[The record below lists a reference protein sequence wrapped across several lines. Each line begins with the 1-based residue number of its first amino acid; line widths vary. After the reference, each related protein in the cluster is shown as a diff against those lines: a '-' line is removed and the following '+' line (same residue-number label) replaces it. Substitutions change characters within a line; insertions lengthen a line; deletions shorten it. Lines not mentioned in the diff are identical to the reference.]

1 MFDNDKLLFSANNE
15 IDHVKGIVKVYDSY
29 VAQNEVGKEK
39 QQFQQIAKIMKER
52 TEERYIKPIKMFLH
66 NCKEHPEQSGLIV
79 MGINCILIEL
89 YFEMIHGL
97 DKSDEGGHKVQD
109 AYTAILPLLDPSIT
123 EEDAKRFYKGIRCK
137 IIHQGQTG
145 LYTAITYAELIDKI
159 NILCGEYYLCNPKV
173 LFEALT
179 LLYHQYWKELSE
191 GKDPIQKQNF
201 IKKFKYILYHDD

>member
-79 MGINCILIEL
+79 MGI
-89 YFEMIHGL
+89 
-97 DKSDEGGHKVQD
+97 
-109 AYTAILPLLDPSIT
+109 
-123 EEDAKRFYKGIRCK
+123 
-137 IIHQGQTG
+137 IHQGQTG
-145 LYTAITYAELIDKI
+145 LHTEITYAELIDKI
-159 NILCGEYYLCNPKV
+159 IILCGEYYLCTPKV

>member
-97 DKSDEGGHKVQD
+97 DKSDEGGHKV
-109 AYTAILPLLDPSIT
+109 
-123 EEDAKRFYKGIRCK
+123 
-137 IIHQGQTG
+137 
-145 LYTAITYAELIDKI
+145 
-159 NILCGEYYLCNPKV
+159 
-173 LFEALT
+173 
-179 LLYHQYWKELSE
+179 
-191 GKDPIQKQNF
+191 
-201 IKKFKYILYHDD
+201 

>member
-123 EEDAKRFYKGIRCK
+123 EEDAKIFYKGIRCK

-145 LYTAITYAELIDKI
+145 LHTAITYAEFIDKI
-159 NILCGEYYLCNPKV
+159 IL
-173 LFEALT
+173 
-179 LLYHQYWKELSE
+179 SM
-191 GKDPIQKQNF
+191 
-201 IKKFKYILYHDD
+201 